1 MKLVAA
7 GAKILFSRVGQVL
20 ANAVVVLVVAKTL
33 GPEGQGHYSL
43 TVAVAMLLAALLGG
57 GMGLAAVPPL
67 RQNKVPAGR
76 MLKAQMIWAS
86 GMVVVLILL
95 AWWST
100 GGDAANILQDR
111 LGWFAGLGFLAAV
124 AATGFLGFDIF
135 SYDLLARGRL
145 VVGAVVNGSRAFG
158 HLVLI
163 LALGVTGTLTFGRSV
178 GVFALAQVAGMLVM
192 LVILLREI
200 RRPVPDSQDVS
211 IREFIGRTGFSGDDS
226 EDIPADLAG
235 RSLPGL
241 ILYNLRRGWLGQI
254 SAVAYFL
261 LLRLDQ
267 GLLEYYRGA
276 AEVGIYSIAV
286 YMGEMLWLLPGALTP
301 LLIHSSAAHASDPDR
316 DRTAARAVRIGILL
330 SLAAGLPL
338 FILAEP
344 LLALL
349 AGGEFKESGLALRA
363 LLPGIV
369 AFAPGVV
376 LAGDF
381 IGRGKPHWNTQASVL
396 TVVVN
401 VVAGVLLIPRHGPV
415 GAAWA
420 SSIAYACGSA
430 VMLARFRQVTR
441 MSLRGLILGW
451 T

>member
-20 ANAVVVLVVAKTL
+20 ANAAVVLVVAKTL

-43 TVAVAMLLAALLGG
+43 TVALSMLLAALLGG

-67 RQNKVPAGR
+67 RQDKVPAGR
-76 MLKAQMIWAS
+76 MLKAQLVWALGMI
-86 GMVVVLILL
+86 GVLLLL

-100 GGDAANILQDR
+100 DGDLAAVLHRR
-111 LGWFAGLGFLAAV
+111 LGWFAGVGFLAAL
-124 AATGFLGFDIF
+124 AASGFLGFEIF

-145 VVGAVVNGSRAFG
+145 VVGAAVNGGRALG
-158 HLVLI
+158 HLALI
-163 LALGVTGTLTFGRSV
+163 LALALTGTLTFGRTV
-178 GVFALAQVAGMLVM
+178 GVFALAQMAGMVAM
-192 LVILLREI
+192 LVVLWREI
-200 RRPVPDSQDVS
+200 RLPAPANPEVS
-211 IREFIGRTGFSGDDS
+211 IREFIGREGFPQDPIDK
-226 EDIPADLAG
+226 IPADLAG
-235 RSLPGL
+235 RALPGL
-241 ILYNLRRGWLGQI
+241 ILYNLKHGWLGQI

-267 GLLEYYRGA
+267 GLLEYFRGA
-276 AEVGIYSIAV
+276 AEVGIYSLAV
-286 YMGEMLWLLPGALTP
+286 YVGEMLWLLPGALTP
-301 LLIHSSAAHASDPDR
+301 LLVHSSAAHASDPDR
-316 DRTAARAVRIGILL
+316 DRTAARAVRLGTLL
-330 SLAAGLPL
+330 TLAAGVPL

-349 AGGEFKESGLALRA
+349 AGGEYQASGLALRA

-381 IGRGKPHWNTQASVL
+381 IGRGKPHWNTQASAL

-401 VVAGVLLIPRHGPV
+401 VIAGVTLIPDHGPV

-430 VMLARFRQVTR
+430 IMLARFRRVTG
-441 MSLRGLILGW
+441 MSLRGLLLGRA
-451 T
+451 

>member
-20 ANAVVVLVVAKTL
+20 ANAAVVLVVAKTL
-33 GPEGQGHYSL
+33 GPEGQGYYSL
-43 TVAVAMLLAALLGG
+43 TVALSMLLAALLGG

-67 RQNKVPAGR
+67 RQNKVPVFR
-76 MLKAQMIWAS
+76 MVKAQLVWAGGMIL
-86 GMVVVLILL
+86 VLALA

-100 GGDAANILQDR
+100 GQNPADVLHRR
-111 LGWFAGLGFLAAV
+111 LGWFQGLGYLAAL
-124 AATGFLGFDIF
+124 AAAGFLGFDIF

-145 VVGAVVNGSRAFG
+145 VVGAAVNGSRAFI

-163 LALGVTGTLTFGRSV
+163 LVLSLAGTLTFGRSV
-178 GVFALAQVAGMLVM
+178 GVFALAQMAGMLAM
-192 LVILLREI
+192 LVILLKDI
-200 RRPVPDSQDVS
+200 RRPVPEDSAVS
-211 IREFIGRTGFSGDDS
+211 IRELIGQSGIPENDPD
-226 EDIPADLAG
+226 EIPADLG
-235 RSLPGL
+235 SRSLAGL
-241 ILYNLRRGWLGQI
+241 ILYNLKRGWLGQI

-301 LLIHSSAAHASDPDR
+301 LLVHSSAAHASDPER
-316 DRTAARAVRIGILL
+316 DRTAARAVRLGIILT
-330 SLAAGLPL
+330 LAAGVPL
-338 FILAEP
+338 FLLAEP

-349 AGGEFKESGLALRA
+349 AGGEYQASGLALRA

-401 VVAGVLLIPRHGPV
+401 LIAGVLLIPEHGPV

-430 VMLARFRQVTR
+430 VMLVRFRQITR
-441 MSLRGLILGW
+441 MSLRGLILGRP
-451 T
+451 

>member
-43 TVAVAMLLAALLGG
+43 TVALSMLLAALLGG

-67 RQNKVPAGR
+67 RQDKVPAGR
-76 MLKAQMIWAS
+76 MVKAQLVWAL
-86 GMVVVLILL
+86 GMVGVLLLL

-100 GGDAANILQDR
+100 DGDPAEVLNQR
-111 LGWFAGLGFLAAV
+111 LGWFVGVGFLAAL
-124 AATGFLGFDIF
+124 AASGFLGFEIF

-145 VVGAVVNGSRAFG
+145 VVGAAVNGGRALG
-158 HLVLI
+158 HLALI
-163 LALGVTGTLTFGRSV
+163 LALALTGTLTFGRTV
-178 GVFALAQVAGMLVM
+178 GVFALAQVAGMVAM
-192 LVILLREI
+192 LIILLKEI
-200 RRPVPDSQDVS
+200 RRPAPVNPEVS
-211 IREFIGRTGFSGDDS
+211 IREIIGRAGFPQDS
-226 EDIPADLAG
+226 VDKIPADLG
-235 RSLPGL
+235 QRSLPGL
-241 ILYNLRRGWLGQI
+241 ILYNLKHGWLGQI

-286 YMGEMLWLLPGALTP
+286 YVGEMLWLLPGALTP
-301 LLIHSSAAHASDPDR
+301 LLVHSSAAHASDPDR
-316 DRTAARAVRIGILL
+316 DRTAARAVRLGILL
-330 SLAAGLPL
+330 TLAAGLPL

-349 AGGEFKESGLALRA
+349 AGGEYQGSGLALRA

-381 IGRGKPHWNTQASVL
+381 IGRGKPHWNTQASAL

-401 VVAGVLLIPRHGPV
+401 VIAGVTLIPQHGPA

-430 VMLARFRQVTR
+430 VMLARFRQITG
-441 MSLRGLILGW
+441 MSLRGLILGRS
-451 T
+451 